1 MADIKAAT
9 NEKVFQI
16 KAFLGLNQ
24 NPDGDTK
31 LKMGEAASMNNFRVT
46 RDRNLQRRPGTKT
59 VVNLGTDKPVKG
71 LWVGYVGGTE
81 YMLGA
86 CDGKLYKLWEEG
98 DTTLSA
104 VEIGE
109 IHTDKDV
116 HIFGFENKAYILDG
130 TQYWQWDST
139 DLDEVEGYVPI
150 VQIAVPPMD
159 VEDESATYEN
169 VNRLTNKRRVWLSP
183 DGNTAHNSFRIA
195 E

>member
-1 MADIKAAT
+1 MAEIKATT
-9 NEKVFQI
+9 NEKVFPI

-31 LKMGEAASMNNFRVT
+31 LKMGEAAAMNNFRVT

-59 VVNLGTDKPVKG
+59 VVNLETNNPVKG

-86 CDGKLYKLWEEG
+86 CDGKLYKFWEEG

-104 VEIGE
+104 VEIGTVS
-109 IHTDKDV
+109 TDKDV

-130 TQYWQWDST
+130 SAYREWERHD
-139 DLDEVEGYVPI
+139 PI
-150 VQIAVPPMD
+150 RCPRLQAAG
-159 VEDESATYEN
+159 EDEHCA
-169 VNRLTNKRRVWLSP
+169 
-183 DGNTAHNSFRIA
+183 G
-195 E
+195 